1 MAVTGMTIWAIN
13 PGRGADFLKQAAKAK
28 AIHERLGS
36 RVRLFQIQFG
46 GPSSGQIAYVNEV
59 DNMAAFGAFSD
70 KLESDPEWQEFWAGA
85 QNNPSAT
92 LVSRSLATE
101 MPGF

>member
-1 MAVTGMTIWAIN
+1 MSVTAMTVWAIN
-13 PGRGADFLKQAAKAK
+13 PGRGGDFLKQGAKAK

-46 GPSSGQIAYVNEV
+46 GPSSGQFAYVNEV
-59 DNMAAFGAFSD
+59 DDMAAFAAFSD
-70 KLESDPEWQEFWAGA
+70 KLDSDPEWIEFWAAAGA
-85 QNNPSAT
+85 NPSAT

-101 MPGF
+101 VPGF